1 MSASSSRRHARRPAH
16 FPPNRGGSER
26 VYRGL
31 AGFLRPFLRM
41 IARRQWN
48 GRDHLPARGPVIAV
62 ANHVTAFDPLVVAHF
77 LYDTGRP
84 PTILAKASL
93 FKVPVLGW
101 VLRKTGQVPVY
112 RGSATARAALD
123 AGLNALE
130 GDNCVLLYPEGTL
143 TKDPEMWPMSG
154 KTGAARLA
162 LLTSAPVIPVAQW
175 GAQEVL
181 PPKAKFLRILPRKT
195 VKVLAGPPIELD
207 DLRARVTKSGAPT
220 ADDLRAATTRIM
232 RQLSTMVGELRGE
245 EPPQGLWD
253 TRRGERIS

>member
-1 MSASSSRRHARRPAH
+1 MSSEQSQRPKRRPAY
-16 FPPNRGGSER
+16 FPPERGGSTR
-26 VYRGL
+26 VYRAL
-31 AGFLRPFLRM
+31 AGFLRPILRL
-41 IARRQWN
+41 IARRNWQ
-48 GRDHLPARGPVIAV
+48 GRDHIPARGPVIIV
-62 ANHVTAFDPLVVAHF
+62 ANHVTAFDPLVVAHY

-123 AGLNALE
+123 AGQEALA

-143 TKDPEMWPMSG
+143 TKDPELWPMSG

-175 GAQEVL
+175 GAQAIL
-181 PPKAKFLRILPRKT
+181 PQRAKFLRIIPRKT
-195 VKVLAGPPIELD
+195 VQVVAGPPIELD
-207 DLRARVTKSGAPT
+207 DLRQRVTHLGAPT
-220 ADDLRAATTRIM
+220 SEDLRAATDRIM
-232 RQLSTMVGELRGE
+232 KQLQVMVGQLRGE
-245 EPPQGLWD
+245 QAPDGLWD
-253 TRRGERIS
+253 TRRGERV